1 MKYILKDKRDNT
13 ICAYGTIEEVKR
25 YIRPSNDM
33 PIGLY
38 ERWLDIEDKFDFMW
52 YLEEEYDGM
61 EVPFELVEDDEKQ
74 ENLI

>member
-13 ICAYGTIEEVKR
+13 VCAYGTIEEIKW
-25 YIRPSNDM
+25 YIEPSSDM

-38 ERWLDIEDKFDFMW
+38 ERWLDIEDKFDFMK

-61 EVPFELVEDDEKQ
+61 EIPFELVEDDEK
-74 ENLI
+74 

>member
-13 ICAYGTIEEVKR
+13 VCAYGTIESIKW
-25 YIRPSNDM
+25 YIEPSSDM

-38 ERWLDIEDKFDFMW
+38 ERWLDIEDEIDLIQ

-61 EVPFELVEDDEKQ
+61 EVPFELVEDDEK
-74 ENLI
+74 

>member
-13 ICAYGTIEEVKR
+13 VCACGTIEEVKQ

-33 PIGLY
+33 SIGLY
-38 ERWLDIEDKFDFMW
+38 EIWLDIEDKFDFMT

-61 EVPFELVEDDEKQ
+61 EVPFELVEDDEK
-74 ENLI
+74 

>member
-25 YIRPSNDM
+25 YIKSSNDM

-38 ERWLDIEDKFDFMW
+38 ERWLDIEDKFDFMT
-52 YLEEEYDGM
+52 YLKEEYDGM
-61 EVPFELVEDDEKQ
+61 EVPFELVEDDEK
-74 ENLI
+74 